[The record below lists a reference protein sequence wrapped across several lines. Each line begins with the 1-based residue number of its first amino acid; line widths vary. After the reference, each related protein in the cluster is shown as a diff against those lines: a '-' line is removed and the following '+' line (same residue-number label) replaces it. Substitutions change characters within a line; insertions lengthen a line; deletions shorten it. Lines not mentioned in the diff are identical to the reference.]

1 MTELRSRPLFNI
13 KITLHPLQELGNT
26 PNGRRR
32 IAPVSG
38 GGFEGERLRGSVL
51 PHAGGD
57 WVLIRPDDSLA
68 LDVRLTLKTDD
79 EALIYMTYRGVRH
92 GPAPVMA
99 RLARG
104 EQVDPAEYYF
114 RTAPM
119 FETATDR
126 YAWINN
132 IVAVGVG
139 ERLMDGVRYEV
150 FEIL

>member
-1 MTELRSRPLFNI
+1 
-13 KITLHPLQELGNT
+13 
-26 PNGRRR
+26 
-32 IAPVSG
+32 
-38 GGFEGERLRGSVL
+38 
-51 PHAGGD
+51 
-57 WVLIRPDDSLA
+57 
-68 LDVRLTLKTDD
+68 
-79 EALIYMTYRGVRH
+79 
-92 GPAPVMA
+92 MA

-114 RTAPM
+114 RTVPM

-139 ERLMDGVRYEV
+139 ERVADGVRYEV